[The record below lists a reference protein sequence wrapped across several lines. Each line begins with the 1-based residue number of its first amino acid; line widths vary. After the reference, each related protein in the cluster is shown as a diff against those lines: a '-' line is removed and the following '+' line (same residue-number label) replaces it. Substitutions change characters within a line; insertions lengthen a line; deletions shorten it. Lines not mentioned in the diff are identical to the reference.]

1 MILESFDT
9 DVNFWKLHP
18 QLKVPLPFA
27 SIYKK
32 DKSKAKGKSSQIMW
46 AIALLV
52 DPDSKFSNISYST
65 RRDMISGDFLKNKD
79 FDWSEYKEAIIF
91 YERSLVT
98 PAKRQLMVWNK
109 KMDEKTLYLD
119 VLTYEENADTI
130 EGLLKTN
137 VKLFEDYERLL
148 KLVDKETNEGA
159 TKGGAEESASEKGL
173 I

>member
-1 MILESFDT
+1 MILNGFDT
-9 DVNFWKLHP
+9 DVNFWKLNP
-18 QLKVPLPFA
+18 QLKVPLEFA
-27 SIYKK
+27 DILKQ
-32 DKSKAKGKSSQIMW
+32 DKSKNKSKSSQIMW

-52 DPDSKFSNISYST
+52 DPDSKFSNISYYT
-65 RRDMISGDFLKNKD
+65 RRDMISKDFLKNPD
-79 FDWSEYKEAIIF
+79 FDWDVYKDAVVF
-91 YERSLVT
+91 YERSLIT

-119 VLTYEENADTI
+119 TLTYEDNADTI

-148 KLVDKETNEGA
+148 KLVDKETNEGS

>member
-1 MILESFDT
+1 
-9 DVNFWKLHP
+9 
-18 QLKVPLPFA
+18 
-27 SIYKK
+27 
-32 DKSKAKGKSSQIMW
+32 
-46 AIALLV
+46 
-52 DPDSKFSNISYST
+52 
-65 RRDMISGDFLKNKD
+65 MISKDYLKIEK
-79 FDWSEYKEAIIF
+79 FDWAKYKDAIVF

-119 VLTYEENADTI
+119 ELTYKDSADTI

-148 KLVDKETNEGA
+148 KLVDKENNEGS

>member
-1 MILESFDT
+1 MILEGFD
-9 DVNFWKLHP
+9 VEANFWNLNP
-18 QLKVPLPFA
+18 QLKVPTPFA
-27 SIYKK
+27 DILKEDRSKT
-32 DKSKAKGKSSQIMW
+32 KSKSSQIMW

-52 DPDSKFSNISYST
+52 DPDSKFSNISYNT
-65 RRDMISGDFLKNKD
+65 RKDIISKDYLKIEK
-79 FDWSEYKEAIIF
+79 FDWAKYKDAIVF

-119 VLTYEENADTI
+119 ELTYEDNADTI

-148 KLVDKETNEGA
+148 KLVDKENNEGS